1 MTRLRTAV
9 FAPIGVLALL
19 ATFAVPTLV
28 DAKSDRERFEGSLT
42 GAQEV
47 PARETPAS
55 GRGRTELR
63 DGDELRYDV
72 HVHHIRNVVVSH
84 IHAAET
90 GVNGPVCV
98 TLYGPVAAGG
108 GREDGKLADGTAT
121 ALDPNVLADNP
132 AGVLAQCGGSFQG
145 FLALHRAGKT
155 YINVHTNDGVAPTDT
170 GPGDFPMGEL
180 RGQMLPRDD

>member
-28 DAKSDRERFEGSLT
+28 DAKPNRERFEGSLT

-47 PARETPAS
+47 PPRTTPAS
-55 GRGRTELR
+55 GRGQTELR

-72 HVHHIRNVVVSH
+72 HVHNIRNVVVSH
-84 IHAAET
+84 IHAGEK
-90 GVNGPVCV
+90 GQNGPVCV
-98 TLYGPVAAGG
+98 TLYGPVPPAG

-121 ALDPNVLADNP
+121 ALDPGAP
-132 AGVLAQCGGSFQG
+132 AAQCGDSWEA

-155 YINVHTNDGVAPTDT
+155 YVNVHTNDGVGANNT
-170 GPGDFPMGEL
+170 GAGDFQSGEL
-180 RGQMLPRDD
+180 RGQMLPRD